1 MIKLWLISATAS
13 IVWHAFPFSVDQANL
28 PALAINTT
36 LNGFHF
42 LSVDF
47 F

>member
-1 MIKLWLISATAS
+1 MIKLWLVSATAS
-13 IVWHAFPFSVDQANL
+13 VVSGAFPFSVDQTKLSAFAGKTSL
-28 PALAINTT
+28 DR
-36 LNGFHF
+36 FHF

>member
-13 IVWHAFPFSVDQANL
+13 IVRHAFPFSVNEAKL
-28 PALAINTT
+28 SAFAGKTT